1 MDLSPP
7 NGQPRY
13 GLRNVVSQSASLPY
27 LPLSNHKSR
36 CLENCELALY
46 FSPQEDLAFE
56 AVHRLFGVKN
66 FVRLLKELPL
76 QVRQTA
82 AWTMKL
88 EAQLRMAD
96 PVHGIMQL
104 MHQLKLQARTLEQDL
119 IKVKLA
125 ILNTER
131 RRLHGIAHEQAHLL
145 QAVAATKSAEP
156 HEPPLPTICRHG
168 LEGKAF
174 APSLICTR
182 QSSASSHV
190 VSFETIANNSG
201 AQGDHHFREA
211 SHAPPN
217 DDSQESSL
225 AIYAN
230 PKLDMVGLDV
240 LDNHGFTSCGATNY
254 TESTTIPELPSSDTT
269 EPVPNQVSLYESSYL
284 NAFPISSTFVD
295 SIDFVAPLDSIDED
309 NCLITTSSDEPNE
322 SNLFTPFD

>member
-1 MDLSPP
+1 MGLLLLIPISP
-7 NGQPRY
+7 G
-13 GLRNVVSQSASLPY
+13 SSSAMEVPY
-27 LPLSNHKSR
+27 PHSDTN
-36 CLENCELALY
+36 
-46 FSPQEDLAFE
+46 EDLVFE

-96 PVHGIMQL
+96 PVHGTMQL

-125 ILNTER
+125 ILNAER

-190 VSFETIANNSG
+190 VSSETITNNSG
-201 AQGDHHFREA
+201 AQGDYHFREA
-211 SHAPPN
+211 SHALPN

-225 AIYAN
+225 EFYAN
-230 PKLDMVGLDV
+230 PNLDMVGHDV
-240 LDNHGFTSCGATNY
+240 LDNHGFMSCGTTNY
-254 TESTTIPELPSSDTT
+254 TSTGRESTTIPELPLSDTT
-269 EPVPNQVSLYESSYL
+269 EPVPNQVSLNESGYL
-284 NAFPISSTFVD
+284 NASPISSTFVD
-295 SIDFVAPLDSIDED
+295 SIDFVAPLGSIDED
-309 NCLITTSSDEPNE
+309 NCLITISNDEPNE